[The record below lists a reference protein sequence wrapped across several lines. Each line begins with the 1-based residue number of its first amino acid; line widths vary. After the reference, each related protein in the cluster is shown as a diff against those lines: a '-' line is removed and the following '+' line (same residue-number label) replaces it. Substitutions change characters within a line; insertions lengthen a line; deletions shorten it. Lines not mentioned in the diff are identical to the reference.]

1 MRSKQVRS
9 WMMYDWANSAFAT
22 TMLAAV
28 LPIFYQ
34 SVAASGLPNHEA
46 TSYWAFT
53 QTIGMILVA
62 LLSPILGAMADLSRR
77 KMAFLR
83 VFAICGSVACMLLFF
98 AGNGDWLYVSVLFIL
113 ATIGFSGG
121 NTFYDSLLPEIAA
134 PDERDEISAKGYM
147 YGYIGGGVLLAVNI
161 VMLEKWEMLGF
172 PNKLVATQTVFLSVG
187 IWWLLFSLPIF
198 RHLQDPARTDR
209 QSVSYYTKQG
219 FGRLAQTIKR
229 VKHYPELLKYMVSFW
244 FFNDGISTIIGMAA
258 IYGAGMGIQTSHLI
272 IALLITQFVGIPFT
286 YLFAKF
292 ARRLGSKRSLYVS
305 LSTYI
310 VIVFFGYFMTTAL
323 HFYILAFLVGMVQ
336 GGSQAVARSVYSQ
349 MVPISRA
356 SEFFGFLS
364 LSSKV
369 SASIGPAVF
378 GMVGLMTGSTRLAIL
393 SILGFFIIGII
404 LLAFV
409 DIEKGRKEAAMEEDT
424 WNTDASGG
432 KEIPVH

>member
-83 VFAICGSVACMLLFF
+83 VFAICGSVACMLMFF
-98 AGNGDWLYVSVLFIL
+98 AGSGDWLYVSVLFIL

-198 RHLQDPARTDR
+198 RHLQDPVRTDR

-393 SILGFFIIGII
+393 SILFFFIIGII

-409 DIEKGRKEAAMEEDT
+409 DIEKGRKEAAIEEET